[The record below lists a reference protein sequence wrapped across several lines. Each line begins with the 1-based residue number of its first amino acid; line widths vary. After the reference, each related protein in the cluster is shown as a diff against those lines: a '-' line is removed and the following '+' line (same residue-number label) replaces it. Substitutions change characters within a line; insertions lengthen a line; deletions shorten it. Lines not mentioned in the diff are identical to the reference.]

1 MRALAILLL
10 LLSFGCREE
19 GSTAPGKR
27 HVLVVGTEPE
37 FKRFET
43 KNADGELVGLD
54 MDMIRMM
61 AEDLNMDLRI
71 EEMEFGALI
80 PSLLNGKIDLIISG
94 MTATAAR
101 AKKVKFSEPYFHTK
115 LCLLVNVKSGIE
127 KAADANGK
135 TIVVKQNTTGQANA
149 PKLFPKSNLEVLQA
163 EADCANLVAS
173 GRADAFLYDHLS
185 IFEAA
190 KKHSKTT
197 KALYESLSEEPYA
210 MAMRLNDSELHAK
223 VNAFVRRIHKD
234 GRLDKLKAKW
244 MGDIPNAIR

>member
-10 LLSFGCREE
+10 LFSFGCGEE
-19 GSTAPGKR
+19 TKAPGER
-27 HVLVVGTEPE
+27 AVLVVGTEPE

-61 AEDLNMDLRI
+61 AEDLDMDLRI

-115 LCLLVNVKSGIE
+115 LCLLVNVKAGITNASE
-127 KAADANGK
+127 ADGK

-149 PKLFPKSNLEVLQA
+149 PRLFPNSKIEVLQA

-173 GRADAFLYDHLS
+173 GRAAAFLYDHLS

-210 MAMRLNDSELHAK
+210 MAMRLNDTDLHK
-223 VNAFVRRIHKD
+223 RVNEFVRNIHKD